1 MNMLEPNGKKYK
13 SDQRNKAIKKNSS
26 QKLWTENT
34 ITEWKTQWM
43 GSIAKREN
51 RLEKE
56 KKRSSESCG
65 KISKYLCHQSPRR
78 GKRGQKVLE
87 KYLKK

>member
-43 GSIAKREN
+43 GSIAKQR
-51 RLEKE
+51 K
-56 KKRSSESCG
+56 
-65 KISKYLCHQSPRR
+65 
-78 GKRGQKVLE
+78 
-87 KYLKK
+87 